1 MVAIPAALG
10 PSNAAVLAA
19 HDLPVTLTN
28 AAILE
33 RVAALNAECA
43 AEENPRVNHWCVRNA

>member
-1 MVAIPAALG
+1 MVAIPGELG
-10 PSNAAVLAA
+10 PSNAAVLATN
-19 HDLPVTLTN
+19 DLPVTLTN

-43 AEENPRVNHWCVRNA
+43 AEENRRVNHWCVRNA